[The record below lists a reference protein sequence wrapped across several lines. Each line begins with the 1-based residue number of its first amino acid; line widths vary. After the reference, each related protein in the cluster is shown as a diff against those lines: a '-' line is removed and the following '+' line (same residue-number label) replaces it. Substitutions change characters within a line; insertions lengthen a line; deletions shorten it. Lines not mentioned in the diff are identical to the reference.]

1 MDICSV
7 PALLPGIEDAVM
19 NSVKVSALGPDTG
32 EGGKKY
38 NK

>member
-1 MDICSV
+1 M

-19 NSVKVSALGPDTG
+19 NSVKVPALGADTG
-32 EGGKKY
+32 EGGEKHN